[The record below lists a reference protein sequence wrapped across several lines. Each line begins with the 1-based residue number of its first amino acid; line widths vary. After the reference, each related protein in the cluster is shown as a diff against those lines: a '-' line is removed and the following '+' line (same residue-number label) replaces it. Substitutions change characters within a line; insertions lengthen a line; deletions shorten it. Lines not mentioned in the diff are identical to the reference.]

1 MRYESK
7 SDLPPTI
14 RDVLPEYAQELYLQ
28 AYQKGWDEYK
38 EGQGYLSR
46 DGVAHQRGWTA
57 VQHEYVQD
65 QGTGKWHRIGQ
76 ESAKQEEQQGLWA
89 KLKAIFSAQG

>member
-1 MRYESK
+1 MGYESK

-14 RDVLPEYAQELYLQ
+14 RDVLPEHAQELYLQ
-28 AYQKGWDEYK
+28 AHQKGWDEYE

-57 VQHEYVQD
+57 VQLEYIHD
-65 QGTGKWHRIGQ
+65 QGTGKWHRIG
-76 ESAKQEEQQGLWA
+76 EEPAKETDQQSFWD
-89 KLKAIFSAQG
+89 KLKAILSVQS

>member
-1 MRYESK
+1 MRYASK
-7 SDLPPTI
+7 SDLPPTV
-14 RDVLPEYAQELYLQ
+14 RNVLPEPAQELYLE
-28 AYQKGWDEYK
+28 AYNQGWDQYK

-57 VQHEYVQD
+57 VRHVYVQD

-76 ESAKQEEQQGLWA
+76 AAAEREMHRGFVDILRSLFSRKQ
-89 KLKAIFSAQG
+89 

>member
-1 MRYESK
+1 M
-7 SDLPPTI
+7 
-14 RDVLPEYAQELYLQ
+14 RDVLPERAQGLYLKAYNQ
-28 AYQKGWDEYK
+28 AWDEYR

-65 QGTGKWHRIGQ
+65 QRTGRWHRIGEAPAEYE
-76 ESAKQEEQQGLWA
+76 ESRGFLG
-89 KLKAIFSAQG
+89 KLKSLFSGRG